1 MGTDFCLVN
10 RSKKERITFAHLPCT
25 KSREITGNPVCAAI
39 VTYYLIENA
48 GDEIFFV
55 SEHDFEE
62 HKEVHAFVESA
73 LDARDWETKIDI
85 NVELHRLGDVLNSL
99 VIPYGGSAREPA
111 FRYGSE
117 NTSSSILYLYR
128 LAWQQLHPTRGRPDV
143 YAAAGLYARILTLLA
158 NSRLIKGPQ
167 FIREALQITVPKSSL
182 LYKIYCQSDAL
193 NSYYLTWDYWA
204 FCSGH

>member
-62 HKEVHAFVESA
+62 HKEVHAFAEVTDQVVTNLIEA
-73 LDARDWETKIDI
+73 EILQDDGIAWFDEDEPQNIYIRNLK
-85 NVELHRLGDVLNSL
+85 NVWMQDR
-99 VIPYGGSAREPA
+99 
-111 FRYGSE
+111 F
-117 NTSSSILYLYR
+117 
-128 LAWQQLHPTRGRPDV
+128 
-143 YAAAGLYARILTLLA
+143 
-158 NSRLIKGPQ
+158 
-167 FIREALQITVPKSSL
+167 
-182 LYKIYCQSDAL
+182 
-193 NSYYLTWDYWA
+193 
-204 FCSGH
+204 